1 MRDPMNYGKAKG
13 IMLLGKYLPQVTP
26 FTQLDIVGT
35 LAEYEEVKDKY
46 GDFAVHRV
54 DMPIG
59 KSLKNAVAGTSGFAN
74 EIPALIEKVNQQD
87 PEGVVLLL
95 STKRPMPPRYLYTGG
110 FNASFT
116 IGGELIIEFV
126 GQGFDGHELTQGWAV
141 HERYIVAWRDLPF
154 VVDRPDLMQYAIERF
169 RVSSDAYAKQRAERI
184 SFLVDDCHY
193 DAATVMAHV
202 PEQYDFLRCAPIN
215 RFLRYVVFELFRQQE
230 KLARD
235 GLYEFGVQGNFV
247 GGHPEPWE
255 IFQPE
260 RWH

>member
-1 MRDPMNYGKAKG
+1 MRNPMNYGKARG
-13 IMLLGKYLPQVTP
+13 ITLLGKYLPQITP

-35 LAEYEEVKDKY
+35 LAEYEEVKAKY

-59 KSLKNAVAGTSGFAN
+59 KSPKNTTSATNGFTT

-95 STKRPMPPRYLYTGG
+95 STKRPLPPRYLYTGG

-116 IGGELIIEFV
+116 LGSELVIEFV
-126 GQGFDGHELTQGWAV
+126 GRGFDGHELTQGWAV
-141 HERYIVAWRDLPF
+141 HERYVVVWPDLPF
-154 VVDRPDLMQYAIERF
+154 VVDRPDLMRHTIEHF
-169 RVSSDAYAKQRAERI
+169 RVSSDTYAKQRAERI
-184 SFLVDDCHY
+184 DFLVHDCHY
-193 DAATVMAHV
+193 DAALVEAHV

-215 RFLRYVVFELFRQQE
+215 RFLRYIVFELYRQHEQLALDGFRT
-230 KLARD
+230 
-235 GLYEFGVQGNFV
+235 FGVQGNFV
-247 GGHPEPWE
+247 DGHPEPWE
-255 IFQPE
+255 IFLPE